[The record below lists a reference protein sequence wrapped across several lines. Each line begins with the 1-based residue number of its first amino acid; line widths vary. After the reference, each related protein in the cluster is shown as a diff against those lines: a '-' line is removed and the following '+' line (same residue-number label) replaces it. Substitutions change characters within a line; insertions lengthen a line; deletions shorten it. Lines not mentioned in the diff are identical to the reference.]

1 MEKGAAYHLL
11 PPIFFYSSHKAPPH
25 KRSAEKRTT
34 KGGLAMEQHPLRFMQ
49 NRLDTLHHEHLYRQ
63 LLVEHAGSEA
73 WIESEGQRV
82 LNLSSNNYLGLAEH
96 PELKIAAS
104 NAAQIFGCG
113 TGSSRLIAG
122 NSELHEQLEKRLAA
136 FKQCESTLLFNSG
149 YMANIGVLTAL
160 ATKGDLILS
169 DELNHA
175 SIIDGCRLSRATC
188 KIYPHNDM
196 AALETLL
203 ASAKKELH
211 TGKIIVVTDS
221 VFSMD
226 GDRAPL
232 TTIAALCRDHHAL
245 LVVDEAHATGCIGP
259 GGRGLL
265 AEEGIEYEGT
275 IAISTLS
282 KAMGS
287 IGAFV
292 AGPTLV
298 REYLIN
304 VARTF
309 IFTTALPAPVAAA
322 SLAAIDILE
331 RTPALVEKLQENAT
345 FFRQGLQDLG
355 FNTLP
360 SSTHIIP
367 ILVGDPQ
374 IAMEMAER
382 LLANGVFAIAIRPPT
397 VPAGTAR
404 IRTSVLASHSRAD
417 LAYALK
423 VFERVADEMGIA
435 PHATLSS
442 LVR

>member
-1 MEKGAAYHLL
+1 
-11 PPIFFYSSHKAPPH
+11 
-25 KRSAEKRTT
+25 
-34 KGGLAMEQHPLRFMQ
+34 
-49 NRLDTLHHEHLYRQ
+49 
-63 LLVEHAGSEA
+63 
-73 WIESEGQRV
+73 
-82 LNLSSNNYLGLAEH
+82 
-96 PELKIAAS
+96 
-104 NAAQIFGCG
+104 
-113 TGSSRLIAG
+113 
-122 NSELHEQLEKRLAA
+122 
-136 FKQCESTLLFNSG
+136 
-149 YMANIGVLTAL
+149 
-160 ATKGDLILS
+160 
-169 DELNHA
+169 
-175 SIIDGCRLSRATC
+175 
-188 KIYPHNDM
+188 M
-196 AALETLL
+196 AALEALL
-203 ASAKKELH
+203 ASAKKEQH
-211 TGKIIVVTDS
+211 RGKIIVVTDS

-232 TTIAALCRDHHAL
+232 TTIAALCRDYHAL

-287 IGAFV
+287 FGAFV
-292 AGPTLV
+292 AGPALV

-309 IFTTALPAPVAAA
+309 IFTTALPAPVVAA
-322 SLAAIDILE
+322 SLAAMDMLE
-331 RTPALVEKLQENAT
+331 HTPALVETLQENAT
-345 FFRQGLQDLG
+345 FFRLGLQEMG
-355 FNTLP
+355 FNTLQ

-374 IAMEMAER
+374 IAIEMAER

-423 VFERVADEMGIA
+423 VFERIAGEMGLA
-435 PHATLSS
+435 PHEALGSPS
-442 LVR
+442 I

>member
-1 MEKGAAYHLL
+1 
-11 PPIFFYSSHKAPPH
+11 
-25 KRSAEKRTT
+25 
-34 KGGLAMEQHPLRFMQ
+34 
-49 NRLDTLHHEHLYRQ
+49 
-63 LLVEHAGSEA
+63 
-73 WIESEGQRV
+73 
-82 LNLSSNNYLGLAEH
+82 
-96 PELKIAAS
+96 
-104 NAAQIFGCG
+104 
-113 TGSSRLIAG
+113 
-122 NSELHEQLEKRLAA
+122 
-136 FKQCESTLLFNSG
+136 
-149 YMANIGVLTAL
+149 MANIGVLTAL

-188 KIYPHNDM
+188 KIYPHCDM
-196 AALETLL
+196 AALEALL
-203 ASAKKELH
+203 TSAKKELH

-221 VFSMD
+221 IFSMD

-292 AGPTLV
+292 VGPTLV

-309 IFTTALPAPVAAA
+309 IFTTALPAPVVAA

-355 FNTLP
+355 FNTFP